1 MKALKKIIVS
11 VYLAILT
18 CVSVYSQI
26 TTTVVY
32 SFRIVNDY
40 SKSLTCKQFF
50 KADNI
55 KDETTSY
62 VKVIFQD
69 QDIPNDNGYI
79 LLSSEDDLKMF
90 ISDLEVMISK
100 INTEEVVTITRY
112 QYTFDINNPVNS
124 RRFQKN
130 LNKKVCIYEPNSNTF
145 IGFKKEKLQ
154 QLVANL
160 KKINWQ

>member
-1 MKALKKIIVS
+1 MKALKKTIVS
-11 VYLAILT
+11 LVLTILA

-32 SFRIVNDY
+32 SFRMVNDY

-50 KADNI
+50 KVDNI
-55 KDETTSY
+55 KNDTTSF
-62 VKVIFQD
+62 VRVIFQD
-69 QDIPNDNGYI
+69 QDIANDNGYI
-79 LLSSEDDLKMF
+79 LLNSEDNLKMF
-90 ISDLEVMISK
+90 ISDLVVMISK
-100 INTEEVVTITRY
+100 INTDEVVTITRY
-112 QYTFDINNPVNS
+112 QYKFDINNPVNS

-145 IGFKKEKLQ
+145 IGFKEEKLQ